1 VILNLNKEL
10 FRKTEGALYNYK
22 TLIAEV
28 ENLKIAISEEE
39 KEYKGCSAITY
50 EEKTAP
56 TNKFNSTVE
65 NEVITK
71 DKQLSRLNEQLETKQ
86 LSIQRIE
93 NALEPLPDREKEI
106 VELKYF
112 KKFKTWEM
120 VGERVNLSGDYCR
133 NLGKDI
139 IRRVSKI
146 LFIEKCI

>member
-1 VILNLNKEL
+1 MNKEL

-28 ENLKIAISEEE
+28 ENLKIAIAEEK

-71 DKQLSRLNEQLETKQ
+71 DKQLSRLNEELEIKQ

-93 NALEPLPDREKEI
+93 NALEPIVGREKEI

-112 KKFKTWEM
+112 KKLKTWEM

-139 IRRVSKI
+139 IERVSKI

>member
-1 VILNLNKEL
+1 MNKEL

-28 ENLKIAISEEE
+28 ENLKIAIAEEE
-39 KEYKGCSAITY
+39 KEYKGCSAMTY

-65 NEVITK
+65 NEVMTK
-71 DKQLSRLNEQLETKQ
+71 EKQLNRLNEELKIKQ

-93 NALEPLPDREKEI
+93 NALEPLVDREKEI

-112 KKFKTWEM
+112 KKLKTWEM

-139 IRRVSKI
+139 IERVSKI

>member
-1 VILNLNKEL
+1 LNKEL

-28 ENLKIAISEEE
+28 ENLKIAIAEEK

-71 DKQLSRLNEQLETKQ
+71 DKQLSRLNEELEIKQ

-93 NALEPLPDREKEI
+93 NALEPIVGREKEI

-112 KKFKTWEM
+112 KKLKTWEM

-139 IRRVSKI
+139 IERVSKI

>member
-1 VILNLNKEL
+1 MNKEL

-71 DKQLSRLNEQLETKQ
+71 DKQLSRLNEELEIKQ
-86 LSIQRIE
+86 LSIKRIE
-93 NALEPLPDREKEI
+93 NALDPLVDREKEI

-112 KKFKTWEM
+112 KKLKTWEM

>member
-1 VILNLNKEL
+1 MNKEL

-28 ENLKIAISEEE
+28 ENLKIAIAEEK

-65 NEVITK
+65 NEVMTK
-71 DKQLSRLNEQLETKQ
+71 DKQLNRLNEELEIKQ

-93 NALEPLPDREKEI
+93 NALEPIVGREKEI

-112 KKFKTWEM
+112 KKLKTWEM

-139 IRRVSKI
+139 IERVSKI